1 MKIESLRNAFPN
13 ITNYRP
19 IGHGSF
25 SEVFIGEH
33 SLTRS
38 IVAMKVVPISKLDT
52 PQKRIK
58 IKREI
63 DLMKRIDHPFI
74 IHYYFCH
81 QDSKCRYIMMEF
93 SDNGNLLEYINKVGK
108 IKEDTAKKIFC
119 QLLSALRYLHEEM
132 LILHRDIKMENVLLT
147 TENNI
152 RLIDFG
158 LSAEISMAE
167 NLFSTFCGSMPY
179 IAPEITKKEDYS
191 TAVDI
196 WSAGVILYCMVT
208 GSLPFYSQNTH
219 VLMKQIQESEPFFPS
234 YLSPDLVDLL
244 KGLLSK
250 DKNSRLTAASAAVHP
265 WISSTNYSYYT
276 SDSFLLDSRFKVLP
290 KDLSTIDDS
299 VIKTISHYIDSPVSL
314 LDNFITEENESTFL
328 YRLIRSSIV
337 SQLIERNTY
346 YNEYSTS
353 LPVLRAKKQS
363 ESYSYKRQSFNEQKI
378 SLADSDGIR
387 KRVRMRRFSHMNQ
400 IRPSV

>member
-1 MKIESLRNAFPN
+1 
-13 ITNYRP
+13 
-19 IGHGSF
+19 
-25 SEVFIGEH
+25 
-33 SLTRS
+33 
-38 IVAMKVVPISKLDT
+38 
-52 PQKRIK
+52 
-58 IKREI
+58 
-63 DLMKRIDHPFI
+63 
-74 IHYYFCH
+74 
-81 QDSKCRYIMMEF
+81 MEF
-93 SDNGNLLEYINKVGK
+93 SNNGNLLEYINKIGK

-132 LILHRDIKMENVLLT
+132 LILHRDIKMENILLT

-158 LSAEISMAE
+158 LSAEISMTE

-219 VLMKQIQESEPFFPS
+219 VLIKQIQESEPFFPS

-250 DKNSRLTAASAAVHP
+250 DKNSRLTAASASVHP

-299 VIKTISHYIDSPVSL
+299 VIKTISHYIDSPVSV
-314 LDNFITEENESTFL
+314 LDKFITEENESTFL
-328 YRLIRSSIV
+328 YRLIRTSIV